1 VTTAGERIRS
11 LKVGN
16 DVVVQNG
23 VLVVDPLRTFRMT
36 TLSFV
41 ARGSNDAIGGGD
53 GYPFPA
59 TADFVNLVD
68 LKATMTAATAGGA
81 ASTSTAIL
89 GSEQDAFMKYMKSQ
103 FGTTAFGVK
112 DTPAAQDARIQNLSL
127 RSDTVLN

>member
-1 VTTAGERIRS
+1 
-11 LKVGN
+11 VGN
-16 DVVVQNG
+16 AQ
-23 VLVVDPLRTFRMT
+23 RTFRMV
-36 TLSFV
+36 TLNFLAEGTSTAV
-41 ARGSNDAIGGGD
+41 GGGD

-59 TADFVNLVD
+59 TADFVNLVKLD
-68 LKATMTAATAGGA
+68 TTMTETTAGGA
-81 ASTSTAIL
+81 ASTSTATL